1 MNWNTKMK
9 LNLNT
14 KTKQLSPLFQPS
26 RIAVVLAVLGLAI
39 VVPVSAVVVRAAESS
54 RRTPPVAPAHGPE
67 VAALSVA
74 TASAGAELTIAAQA
88 SHKPNRIHMMS
99 GNASWYGAVLQGHRT
114 ASGAIFDENQLTA
127 AHRTLPF
134 GTMVRVTD
142 LRNRRTVVVKITDR
156 GVLYSDRAIDLS
168 HAAAAQLNMLK
179 DGVHPVRLE
188 VIPRNDPSL
197 TAPHSQSSSETATLR
212 TVTQS
217 KAD

>member
-1 MNWNTKMK
+1 MNWNTKLK

-14 KTKQLSPLFQPS
+14 RTKQLSPLFQPS

-54 RRTPPVAPAHGPE
+54 RRTPAVAAAHGPE
-67 VAALSVA
+67 AAALSVA
-74 TASAGAELTIAAQA
+74 TASTGAELTISAQS
-88 SHKPNRIHMMS
+88 SHKPIRIHMMS

-134 GTMVRVTD
+134 GTMVRVVD
-142 LRNRRTVVVKITDR
+142 LRNHRTVVVKITDR
-156 GVLYSDRAIDLS
+156 GVLNADRAIDLS
-168 HAAAAQLNMLK
+168 HAAAEQLDMLR

-188 VIPRNDPSL
+188 IIPKNDPSL
-197 TAPHSQSSSETATLR
+197 RAPNANETASLR
-212 TVTQS
+212 TSTQT
-217 KAD
+217 KTD